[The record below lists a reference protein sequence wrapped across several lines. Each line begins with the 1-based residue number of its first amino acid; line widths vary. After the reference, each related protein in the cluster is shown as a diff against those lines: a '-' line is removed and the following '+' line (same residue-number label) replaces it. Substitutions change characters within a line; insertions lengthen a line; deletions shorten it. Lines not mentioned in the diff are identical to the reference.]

1 MMFNIRQAG
10 RLQLIGLA
18 MMCSGISASAI
29 ASASVGHSLISAI
42 RTKPALQACAVL
54 SVCATIDE
62 MRLGPIVFFDV
73 DVADAHALVPF
84 GWEFDSSIGSLEC
97 TSQSTALV
105 VWGSLPCRH
114 ARTDGSPKLGGTV
127 IADNTLVPYGWEFES
142 NIGSL
147 ECTSQATS
155 LVVWGSLPCM
165 HARTEKSAKLE
176 RNVIAANDVALE
188 QSVLQL
194 PPPIKVPTS
203 RALVAAS
210 YFAHQQRDS
219 LVGPAQ
225 VDRSSKTHNAV
236 QKQLPP
242 PIKVPTSRALVA
254 ASFFAHP
261 QRQQEPVVSQ
271 DRLSNARWL
280 LHLMINAPKS
290 LKLVLSASP
299 ARERFMIIAFGVKLV
314 LPASPAGE
322 RFLIIAFFRPEYEW
336 CVAQEAGASDA
347 QTTPCTTTEL
357 LAVTKRLWPAML
369 VYGSVWF
376 ITQALWAF
384 LFPFCLDKLCA
395 LALWCSGIPRL
406 IGRYILTRERT
417 NARKLAKV
425 LHTPNVKAALAHT
438 VEEEEEAQARTM
450 VVHTVVLVH
459 QPRLSHSQC
468 QVLTVVRSRH
478 IVVTA
483 NNAGRRSNEFDI
495 DKMIERLDAALARRS
510 QLVYWSAPPA
520 ISD

>member
-1 MMFNIRQAG
+1 MMFNIRRAG
-10 RLQLIGLA
+10 RLQLIVLA

-29 ASASVGHSLISAI
+29 TSASVGHSLISAI

-62 MRLGPIVFFDV
+62 LRLGPIVFFDV

-84 GWEFDSSIGSLEC
+84 GWEFDSSIGSSEC
-97 TSQSTALV
+97 TA
-105 VWGSLPCRH
+105 
-114 ARTDGSPKLGGTV
+114 
-127 IADNTLVPYGWEFES
+127 
-142 NIGSL
+142 
-147 ECTSQATS
+147 QATA

-165 HARTEKSAKLE
+165 HARTEKSARLE
-176 RNVIAANDVALE
+176 GTVIADNDVALE
-188 QSVLQL
+188 QLVLQL
-194 PPPIKVPTS
+194 PPPIKVS
-203 RALVAAS
+203 
-210 YFAHQQRDS
+210 
-219 LVGPAQ
+219 
-225 VDRSSKTHNAV
+225 
-236 QKQLPP
+236 
-242 PIKVPTSRALVA
+242 TSRALVA
-254 ASFFAHP
+254 ASFFARP
-261 QRQQEPVVSQ
+261 QRQREPVVSQ
-271 DRLSNARWL
+271 GRLSNARWL

-299 ARERFMIIAFGVKLV
+299 ARERFVIINFGVKLV
-314 LPASPAGE
+314 IPASPAGE

-336 CVAQEAGASDA
+336 CVVQEAGASDA

-357 LAVTKRLWPAML
+357 LAVTKRLWPIML
-369 VYGSVWF
+369 IYGSVWF
-376 ITQALWAF
+376 ITQVLWAF

-395 LALWCSGIPRL
+395 LALWCS
-406 IGRYILTRERT
+406 RYLLTRRRT
-417 NARKLAKV
+417 NVRKIAKV

-438 VEEEEEAQARTM
+438 VEEEEEAQDRTM
-450 VVHTVVLVH
+450 VVHTLVLVH

-483 NNAGRRSNEFDI
+483 NNAGRRSSEFDI

-520 ISD
+520 ISE